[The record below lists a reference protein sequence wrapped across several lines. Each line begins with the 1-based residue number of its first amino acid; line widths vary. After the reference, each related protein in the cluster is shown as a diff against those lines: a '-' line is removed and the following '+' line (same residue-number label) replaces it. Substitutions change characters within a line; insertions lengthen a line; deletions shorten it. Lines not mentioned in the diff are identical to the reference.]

1 MSGICGWSGIQPDSE
16 DIITAMASA
25 LSRTDEY
32 RSGIL
37 TGVRSALAT
46 GKGGSTASFQNVLTA
61 ISGKPEFRDSQ
72 LNALATEMGAAHALA
87 HGYLKQGEAI
97 FASVFGAFS
106 AAILDE
112 NDTSAYLAI
121 DRSGICPLIYS
132 VSGETLVFGSTLDAI
147 NRHPCIKPELNRQA
161 IYNYVYFHMIPG
173 PASIYLGLSHLLP
186 GEYLVF
192 KKGRAEVKPYW
203 KMHFIEQEKAPFDVL
218 KAEFLGV
225 LRESVEQA
233 ANGAKTGTFLS
244 GGTDSSTLAGMLGE
258 VTGKAAPTYSIG
270 FEAEGYDEM
279 EYARIASTHFATQH
293 HEYYVT
299 PKDVAKA
306 IPDIA
311 SIYDQP
317 FGNASAVP
325 TYYCAKL
332 AREDGIER
340 LLGGDGGDELF
351 GGNARYA
358 KQKVFSIYDSIPA
371 PLRKHFIEPITLGF
385 PGGNKIAPL
394 RKLQSYIEQ
403 ASVPMPGRLET
414 YNLLERL
421 GPSNVFMPEFLSQI
435 DTGNPLTLLGKIYHD
450 ADAQTQLNRMLALD
464 LKFTLADNDLPK
476 VVKTCELAG
485 VDVAF
490 PMLADSLVAFS
501 ARLDPD
507 LKLKG
512 TRLRYFFKEALRG
525 YLPDKILTKSKHGF
539 GLPFGEWLKTDRALQ
554 ELALGSLDSLKN
566 RNIFRPEFIDE
577 LIRLHAENHSGY
589 YGTLIW
595 VLVMLEQWFIQHH
608 DL

>member
-1 MSGICGWSGIQPDSE
+1 
-16 DIITAMASA
+16 MASA
-25 LSRTDEY
+25 LSRTDSN
-32 RSGIL
+32 RPDTL
-37 TGVRSALAT
+37 TGNRSALAT
-46 GKGGSTASFQNVLTA
+46 GKGGSTASIQNVLTA
-61 ISGKPEFRDSQ
+61 ISGKPEFQDTQ
-72 LNALATEMGAAHALA
+72 LSSLVTIKGAAHALA
-87 HGYLKQGEAI
+87 QGYLEHGETI
-97 FASVFGAFS
+97 FERVAGTFS

-112 NDTSAYLAI
+112 RDASAFLAV

-203 KMHFIEQEKAPFDVL
+203 KMHFIEQEKAPFDIL
-218 KAEFLGV
+218 KAEFLSV
-225 LRESVEQA
+225 LRKSVEQA
-233 ANGAKTGTFLS
+233 ASGAKTGTFLS

-270 FEAEGYDEM
+270 FEADGYDEM
-279 EYARIASTHFATQH
+279 AYARIASTHFGTQH

-306 IPDIA
+306 IPEIA

-358 KQKVFSIYDSIPA
+358 KQKIFSIYDAIPA
-371 PLRKHFIEPITLGF
+371 PLRKHFIEPLTLGF
-385 PGGNKIAPL
+385 PGGDKIALL

-435 DTGNPLTLLGKIYHD
+435 DTGNPLFLLGQIYHG

-485 VDVAF
+485 IDVAF
-490 PMLADSLVAFS
+490 PMLADSVVAFS
-501 ARLDPD
+501 ARLDPE

-525 YLPDKILTKSKHGF
+525 FLPDAILTKSKHGF
-539 GLPFGEWLKTDRALQ
+539 GLPFGEWLKTDKALQ
-554 ELALGSLDSLKN
+554 ELALGSLSSLKS

-595 VLVMLEQWFIQHH
+595 VLMMLEQWFIQHQH
-608 DL
+608 L

>member
-1 MSGICGWSGIQPDSE
+1 MSGICGWSGIQDEST
-16 DIITAMASA
+16 DVITVMASA
-25 LSRTDEY
+25 LGRMD
-32 RSGIL
+32 RSQADSL
-37 TGVRSALAT
+37 TGTCGALAT
-46 GKGGSTASFQNVLTA
+46 DKSGSVASSQNVLTA
-61 ISGKPEFRDSQ
+61 ISGKPQFQDRRLD
-72 LNALATEMGAAHALA
+72 ALATTEGAAHALA
-87 HGYLKQGEAI
+87 RGYLEQGEAI
-97 FASVFGAFS
+97 FESLLGTFS
-106 AAILDE
+106 AAILDGR
-112 NDTSAYLAI
+112 DASAYLAT
-121 DRSGICPLIYS
+121 DRSGICPMIYS
-132 VSGETLVFGSTLDAI
+132 VSEETLVFGSTLDAI
-147 NRHPCIKPELNRQA
+147 NRHPCIKAELNPQA
-161 IYNYVYFHMIPG
+161 IYNYVFFHMIPG
-173 PASIYLGLSHLLP
+173 PESIYLGQFHLLP
-186 GEYLVF
+186 GQYLAF
-192 KKGRAEVKPYW
+192 KKGRAVVKSYW
-203 KMHFIEQEKAPFDVL
+203 KMHFSEHEKAPFEVL
-218 KAEFLGV
+218 KAEFLSV
-225 LRESVEQA
+225 LRKSVAQA
-233 ANGAKTGTFLS
+233 AQGAKTGTFLS
-244 GGTDSSTLAGMLGE
+244 GGTDSSTLAGMLSE
-258 VTGKAAPTYSIG
+258 ATGRAAPTYSIG

-279 EYARIASTHFATQH
+279 EYARIASSHFGTQH

-306 IPDIA
+306 IPEIA

-358 KQKVFSIYDSIPA
+358 KQKIFSIYDAIPA
-371 PLRKHFIEPITLGF
+371 PLRKHFIEPLAFGL
-385 PGGNKIAPL
+385 PGSKSIPPL

-421 GPSNVFMPEFLSQI
+421 GPANIFMPEFLSQI
-435 DTGNPLTLLGKIYHD
+435 DTGNPLLLLGQIYHG

-490 PMLADSLVAFS
+490 PMLADSVVAFS
-501 ARLDPD
+501 ARLDPE

-525 YLPDKILTKSKHGF
+525 FLPDEILSKSKHGF
-539 GLPFGEWLKTDRALQ
+539 GLPFGEWLKTDKALQ
-554 ELALGSLDSLKN
+554 ELALDSLSSLKS

-577 LIRLHAENHSGY
+577 LIRLHAKNHSGY
-589 YGTLIW
+589 YGTMIW
-595 VLVMLEQWFIQHH
+595 VLMMLEQWFIQHH
-608 DL
+608 DA